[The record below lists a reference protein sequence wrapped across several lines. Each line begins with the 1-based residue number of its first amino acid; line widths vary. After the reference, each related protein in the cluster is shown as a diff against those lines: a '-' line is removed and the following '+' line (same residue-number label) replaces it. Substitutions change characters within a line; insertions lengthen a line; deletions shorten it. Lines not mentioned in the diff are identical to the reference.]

1 MTSKPHLESLFA
13 GEDVWKKLF
22 LYKNA
27 KRFSFSRKI
36 YWKTFLSMSEIK
48 PKRNMRKNTAL
59 LRFIILMDIITI
71 KNKITYFF

>member
-1 MTSKPHLESLFA
+1 
-13 GEDVWKKLF
+13 
-22 LYKNA
+22 
-27 KRFSFSRKI
+27 
-36 YWKTFLSMSEIK
+36 MSEIK